1 MIEIASA
8 APPRHVRAIMV
19 VIAGVLLAA
28 LDCNSVRAEVRV
40 QGQADDV
47 LVEAHDASVADI
59 LTALGKRF
67 ALHYRGAP
75 EVGGITATFEGPL
88 RRVVARVLAGYN
100 FVIEARGD
108 GIEVIVLSAASPNA
122 VPAPAIAP
130 PTYPSRSNRRD

>member
-1 MIEIASA
+1 MQCIRAS
-8 APPRHVRAIMV
+8 MV
-19 VIAGVLLAA
+19 VIAGMLLAA

-59 LTALGKRF
+59 LAALAKRF

-75 EVGGITATFEGPL
+75 DVAGITATFEGPL

-100 FVIEARGD
+100 FVIAARGD
-108 GIEVIVLSAASPNA
+108 DIEVIVLSAESPHA
-122 VPAPAIAP
+122 VPAPVFAP
-130 PTYPSRSNRRD
+130 PTYPSKSTRRD